1 MKTPDGGSKM
11 GSLVLVTKYVAK
23 EKEEKKPEFNLDQ
36 DPDDG
41 AEEEN
46 Q

>member
-1 MKTPDGGSKM
+1 MNTPDGGSKM
-11 GSLVLVTKYVAK
+11 GSLVLMTKYVAK
-23 EKEEKKPEFNLDQ
+23 KKEEKKPEFNLDQ

-41 AEEEN
+41 GEEQN